1 MTSFITATVI
11 INVSLFSYVI
21 PKANITYESSTMLH
35 YKELYFMHSLLTA
48 TTISFHG
55 FYNVYAEI
63 EQRNCR
69 IIFWSNNM
77 ALLDCVGGFTGG
89 VE

>member
-1 MTSFITATVI
+1 
-11 INVSLFSYVI
+11 
-21 PKANITYESSTMLH
+21 MLH
-35 YKELYFMHSLLTA
+35 YNALYFMHSLLTE
-48 TTISFHG
+48 TNISFHG
-55 FYNVYAEI
+55 FYNVEI
-63 EQRNCR
+63 EQQNCR